1 MVTKRKPPKQ
11 NNEQGAPGK
20 PARPSVKGKAIA
32 RPEARPEADA
42 AGSNDAAASAAK
54 QAGAQVAAPGKPK
67 RRIAM
72 PQSSTR
78 LKQNQ
83 AANQAAP
90 AQAGETGASQS
101 ARQPAPRPAGVS
113 AAQPAQPAR
122 RPVAQPAGSSAPQP
136 AGSSVGSSS
145 PQAASQPARPSVSQ
159 PSRPSVAKRGTGKP
173 TKARKPLNV
182 PSMQPDGNA
191 PASAPGASAAPAEQ
205 ASAVEGKGAALKRRL
220 KRFSVAKAEKTASD
234 QAKQMEGTVSEADA
248 EQAKDAARA
257 AVVSEAAKRRLE
269 RRQRMLKRTGE
280 GEGADAAGQGVAEGD
295 VAQGGEAGEGSQA
308 GETAR
313 KLPFNLSELRLT
325 WPVVAVL
332 VAIAVVVVAVGSFS
346 WGRWLRYD
354 DAADFQGAWYANG
367 TTSLVTVDGQ
377 EIHLTSDVAY
387 GYTLDTGAKTITF
400 TFGDLQG
407 QGRYRFSADRS
418 ELVITDGDGF
428 SFWGNL
434 FSDIGWQF
442 GQLITGLQGKEAPRE
457 EAVDGVTVLDRT
469 PGEGAVVAPTSS
481 APAQDADASS
491 ADDASGNTGNGE
503 ASDGEIADGDAAGA
517 DATGDSADG
526 SSGSGSQEFTG
537 AVAEGGIE
545 SAGSNAVTLEQ
556 LKSGSLR

>member
-32 RPEARPEADA
+32 RPEARPEAAA

-83 AANQAAP
+83 AANQATP
-90 AQAGETGASQS
+90 AQAGEAGAAQS
-101 ARQPAPRPAGVS
+101 ARQPA
-113 AAQPAQPAR
+113 
-122 RPVAQPAGSSAPQP
+122 AQPAGSSAAQAAGSAAGPSSSQAAPQP
-136 AGSSVGSSS
+136 T
-145 PQAASQPARPSVSQ
+145 RPSVSQ

-173 TKARKPLNV
+173 TKARKPLGV
-182 PSMQPDGNA
+182 PSVQPGGGGNA
-191 PASAPGASAAPAEQ
+191 PASAPGESAAPAEQ
-205 ASAVEGKGAALKRRL
+205 ASAAEGKGASLKRRL

-234 QAKQMEGTVSEADA
+234 QAKRMEGTVSAADA
-248 EQAKDAARA
+248 EHAKDAARA
-257 AVVSEAAKRRLE
+257 AIAGEAAKRRLE

-280 GEGADAAGQGVAEGD
+280 GEGADVAAQGVAEGD
-295 VAQGGEAGEGSQA
+295 AAQGQEAGEGSQA
-308 GETAR
+308 GETAH
-313 KLPFNLSELRLT
+313 KLPFNLPELHLT

-332 VAIAVVVVAVGSFS
+332 VAIAVVVVTVGSFS

-469 PGEGAVVAPTSS
+469 PGEGAVAAPASP
-481 APAQDADASS
+481 APAQDADASF
-491 ADDASGNTGNGE
+491 ADDASGNGE
-503 ASDGEIADGDAAGA
+503 ASDGETADGEAAGV
-517 DATGDSADG
+517 DASGDSADG

-556 LKSGSLR
+556 LKNGSLR

>member
-1 MVTKRKPPKQ
+1 M
-11 NNEQGAPGK
+11 
-20 PARPSVKGKAIA
+20 
-32 RPEARPEADA
+32 
-42 AGSNDAAASAAK
+42 
-54 QAGAQVAAPGKPK
+54 
-67 RRIAM
+67 
-72 PQSSTR
+72 
-78 LKQNQ
+78 
-83 AANQAAP
+83 
-90 AQAGETGASQS
+90 
-101 ARQPAPRPAGVS
+101 
-113 AAQPAQPAR
+113 
-122 RPVAQPAGSSAPQP
+122 
-136 AGSSVGSSS
+136 
-145 PQAASQPARPSVSQ
+145 
-159 PSRPSVAKRGTGKP
+159 
-173 TKARKPLNV
+173 
-182 PSMQPDGNA
+182 
-191 PASAPGASAAPAEQ
+191 
-205 ASAVEGKGAALKRRL
+205 KRRL

-248 EQAKDAARA
+248 ERARDAARA
-257 AVVSEAAKRRLE
+257 AIAGEAAKRRLE
-269 RRQRMLKRTGE
+269 RRQRMLRHGGE
-280 GEGADAAGQGVAEGD
+280 GEGADAAGQGVTEGD
-295 VAQGGEAGEGSQA
+295 SAQGREAGEGSQA
-308 GETAR
+308 GEAAR
-313 KLPFNLSELRLT
+313 KLPFNLPELHLT

-332 VAIAVVVVAVGSFS
+332 VAIAVVVVTVGSFS

-442 GQLITGLQGKEAPRE
+442 GQLITGLQGKEVPRE
-457 EAVDGVTVLDRT
+457 EVVDGVTVLDRT
-469 PGEGAVVAPTSS
+469 PGEGAVAAPASS
-481 APAQDADASS
+481 TTAQDADASS
-491 ADDASGNTGNGE
+491 ADDAANGE
-503 ASDGEIADGDAAGA
+503 SADGETAGA
-517 DATGDSADG
+517 DAAGDSADG

>member
-20 PARPSVKGKAIA
+20 PARPSVKGKAVA
-32 RPEARPEADA
+32 RPEVRPEAA
-42 AGSNDAAASAAK
+42 AAASNDAAANAAN
-54 QAGAQVAAPGKPK
+54 QAGSQAAAQGKPK

-83 AANQAAP
+83 AANQVAP
-90 AQAGETGASQS
+90 ARDRETGAAQS
-101 ARQPAPRPAGVS
+101 AK
-113 AAQPAQPAR
+113 
-122 RPVAQPAGSSAPQP
+122 
-136 AGSSVGSSS
+136 
-145 PQAASQPARPSVSQ
+145 PSVSQ

-182 PSMQPDGNA
+182 PSVQPGGDGKA
-191 PASAPGASAAPAEQ
+191 PASAPAGESAAPADQ
-205 ASAVEGKGAALKRRL
+205 ASAAEGKGAALKRRL

-234 QAKQMEGTVSEADA
+234 QAKQMEGTVTQADA
-248 EQAKDAARA
+248 EQAKDAVRA
-257 AVVSEAAKRRLE
+257 AIAGEAAKRRLE

-308 GETAR
+308 GEASR
-313 KLPFNLSELRLT
+313 KLPFNLSELHLT

-332 VAIAVVVVAVGSFS
+332 VAIAVVVVTVGSFS

-354 DAADFQGAWYANG
+354 DVADFQGAWYANG

-442 GQLITGLQGKEAPRE
+442 GQLITGLQGKEVPRE

-469 PGEGAVVAPTSS
+469 PGDGAVAAPAST
-481 APAQDADASS
+481 APAQDAEASN
-491 ADDASGNTGNGE
+491 ADDAASGNAGT
-503 ASDGEIADGDAAGA
+503 GDAADGEPA
-517 DATGDSADG
+517 DGEAAGSDTAGDSAGDG
-526 SSGSGSQEFTG
+526 NGSGSQGFTG

-556 LKSGSLR
+556 LKSGSL

>member
-20 PARPSVKGKAIA
+20 PARPSVKGKAVA
-32 RPEARPEADA
+32 RPEARPEAA
-42 AGSNDAAASAAK
+42 AAASFDPAASAAK

-101 ARQPAPRPAGVS
+101 ARQPAPRPAGSS
-113 AAQPAQPAR
+113 AAQPARQ
-122 RPVAQPAGSSAPQP
+122 PVAQPTGSSA
-136 AGSSVGSSS
+136 A
-145 PQAASQPARPSVSQ
+145 QPARPSASQ
-159 PSRPSVAKRGTGKP
+159 SLRPSVTKRGTGKP

-182 PSMQPDGNA
+182 PSVQPSGDGNA
-191 PASAPGASAAPAEQ
+191 PASGSVGESAAPAEQ
-205 ASAVEGKGAALKRRL
+205 ASAAEGKGAALKRRL

-234 QAKQMEGTVSEADA
+234 QAKQMEGTISEADA

-257 AVVSEAAKRRLE
+257 AIAGEAAKRRLE

-313 KLPFNLSELRLT
+313 KLPFNLSELHLT

-332 VAIAVVVVAVGSFS
+332 VAIAVVVVTVGSFS
-346 WGRWLRYD
+346 WDRWLRYD

-442 GQLITGLQGKEAPRE
+442 GQLITGLQGKEVPRE
-457 EAVDGVTVLDRT
+457 EVVDGVTVLDRT
-469 PGEGAVVAPTSS
+469 PGEGAVAAPASS

-503 ASDGEIADGDAAGA
+503 ASDGETADGDAAGA
-517 DATGDSADG
+517 GTTGDSADG

-556 LKSGSLR
+556 LKNGSLR

>member
-20 PARPSVKGKAIA
+20 PARPSVKGKAVA
-32 RPEARPEADA
+32 RPEVRPEAAA
-42 AGSNDAAASAAK
+42 AGSNDAAANAAN

-83 AANQAAP
+83 AANQATP
-90 AQAGETGASQS
+90 AQAGEAGAAQS
-101 ARQPAPRPAGVS
+101 ARQPA
-113 AAQPAQPAR
+113 
-122 RPVAQPAGSSAPQP
+122 AQPAGSSAAQAAGSAAGPSSSQAAPQP
-136 AGSSVGSSS
+136 T
-145 PQAASQPARPSVSQ
+145 RPSVSQ

-173 TKARKPLNV
+173 TKARKPLGV
-182 PSMQPDGNA
+182 PSAQPGGGGNA
-191 PASAPGASAAPAEQ
+191 PASAPGESAALVEQ
-205 ASAVEGKGAALKRRL
+205 ASVAEGKGASLKRRL

-234 QAKQMEGTVSEADA
+234 QAKQMEGAVSEADA

-257 AVVSEAAKRRLE
+257 VIAGEAAKRRLE

-280 GEGADAAGQGVAEGD
+280 GEVADAAGQGVAEGD

-313 KLPFNLSELRLT
+313 KLPFNLSELHLT

-332 VAIAVVVVAVGSFS
+332 VAIAVVVVTVGSFS

-457 EAVDGVTVLDRT
+457 EVVDGVTVLDRT
-469 PGEGAVVAPTSS
+469 PGEGAVAAPASS

-491 ADDASGNTGNGE
+491 VDDASGNGE
-503 ASDGEIADGDAAGA
+503 ASDGETADGDVAGA

-556 LKSGSLR
+556 LKNGSLR